1 MEDKYK
7 NKFKIQKKEL
17 KDSVVQ
23 PLQVYL
29 MRNPRNIK
37 AITNTFD
44 SSETMRQEALNT
56 QLNSAMKNNE
66 NKIEVNNQAG

>member
-1 MEDKYK
+1 
-7 NKFKIQKKEL
+7 
-17 KDSVVQ
+17 
-23 PLQVYL
+23 

-44 SSETMRQEALNT
+44 SAENMRQDALNT

-66 NKIEVNNQAG
+66 NKIELNNQAG